1 MGYRFPETV
10 LRNLI
15 VAGSLLSL
23 GLAGCSSQPITG
35 IGNKPTAARAADGSF
50 ISWRE
55 HIIDDPVVGGVPI
68 SGSDG
73 LLMADLD
80 QDGYL
85 DIVSVHESDTEYD
98 GVSRGYVRIAYGT
111 ADPMVWV
118 LRTLAEGE
126 IVGAAED
133 VAIVDLNGD
142 GWLDVLIA
150 CELAHIAYFQNPGN
164 ADRDVEWQHL
174 IPGITQ
180 NRGSFI
186 RVFAADFNGDGQAE
200 VIGVNKGMQNP
211 SGEGAR
217 RPNPISWFEITGD
230 PLLDASWKEYVLT
243 MVPWPINA
251 PTVDLDGDGDLDI
264 VAGSTGLGRIFWF
277 ENVSTENVEF
287 KEHRI
292 NVPESTVPIADRP
305 EDQREGWQARMSG
318 FNMDFADL
326 NGDGRL
332 DIVLVE
338 RGNLV
343 WLEQPADFADDWGIH
358 YIGTNQPDTST
369 GLRLGDIDGDGN
381 LDLITGGY
389 SRGPRDEDGGVPL
402 TTPMGRISWFQN
414 PGGDAKGAWTRHDIS
429 RRVRGMF
436 DQFVAIDLNNDGLLD
451 FASTRGNS
459 WPWDGVFWLEQVR
472 TPGPVPAFQRARAE
486 DSKEVDLPE

>member
-1 MGYRFPETV
+1 MGSKFSASALRTLVVGSV
-10 LRNLI
+10 L
-15 VAGSLLSL
+15 SM
-23 GLAGCSSQPITG
+23 GLAGCSSQPIAG
-35 IGNKPTAARAADGSF
+35 IGNKPTTARTADGSF
-50 ISWRE
+50 VSWRE
-55 HIIDDPVVGGVPI
+55 HIIDDPVVGGVPV

-80 QDGYL
+80 RDGYL

-118 LRTLAEGE
+118 LRTLAEGT
-126 IVGAAED
+126 IAGGAED
-133 VAIVDLNGD
+133 VAIIDLNGD

-150 CELAHIAYFQNPGN
+150 CELAHLAYFQNPGN
-164 ADRDVEWQHL
+164 ADRDVEWQRL
-174 IPGITQ
+174 VPAITK

-230 PLLDASWKEYVLT
+230 PLLDANWKEHVLT
-243 MVPWPINA
+243 LVPWPINA
-251 PTVDLDGDGDLDI
+251 TPVDLDDDGDIDI
-264 VAGSTGLGRIFWF
+264 VAGSTGEGRIFWF
-277 ENVSTENVEF
+277 ENLGMETVKF

-292 NVPESTVPIADRP
+292 NVPDSTVPVAERP
-305 EDQREGWQARMSG
+305 EDEREGWQARMSG

-338 RGNLV
+338 RRNLV
-343 WLEQPADFADDWGIH
+343 WLEQPADFADDWAIH

-369 GLRLGDIDGDGN
+369 GLRLGDIDGDGD

-389 SRGPRDEDGGVPL
+389 SRGPRDEDGDIPL
-402 TTPMGRISWFQN
+402 STPMGRLAWFQN
-414 PGGDAKGAWTRHDIS
+414 PGGDATGDWLRHDIS
-429 RRVRGMF
+429 RRIRGMF
-436 DQFVAIDLNNDGLLD
+436 DQFVAIDLNDDGYLD

-472 TPGPVPAFQRARAE
+472 TPRPVSAFQRARAE
-486 DSKEVDLPE
+486 DSEEVDLPE